1 MLTDFYN
8 TYAGYFDLAV
18 GIDRKDGTFYCER
31 DGYGR
36 FAHGI
41 ELTFVRE
48 NGERVK
54 KAEYLKS
61 ELFWEYAPYEPR
73 SRITE
78 RLTHGPDGMPGTV
91 DIVYMVKKDRITAEV
106 VGLPCDVVP
115 VFSGNISYGSGDD
128 CMAVCLDRDVNEDD
142 FRSAYGPAV
151 STKDDA
157 FFDRKTDSAVT
168 VRGKKGRKLGYSWGK
183 ACYTLETRGDFEL
196 YFEDRVFETRFRT
209 KYRPINKNNT
219 FPTPPCGWMTWYAVM
234 FDACEKAVLDNA
246 RWQRDNLRDY
256 GANAVWV
263 DWEWYHEKFNNE
275 NAPGNIG
282 FFSPDPVRYPHG
294 LKYVSDKI
302 KEMGFVPA
310 LWVGPTSEPAMTDT
324 VKEFIDS
331 VCAER
336 VDWCGKYFFDIT
348 DERVRDELIPRAF
361 EKVKEWGYEALKWDC
376 LPITIVFADR
386 FHEALKHPEMTSVEA
401 LRALCRKARETVGED
416 FYMLSCAGANDRE
429 VLMAADIFDGA
440 RIGGDIFK
448 WSEFIADFVERI
460 ERFYPFHNTVLYCDP
475 DNVVI
480 RPEFNSTEQARSR
493 VSAVSLLG
501 LPVTLGDNLPDLP
514 EERVELLRRILPAL
528 NIHPKDIREGRHNGQ
543 RFLINLAVNTPFD
556 QWNVVDLLNL
566 LETEKTFEIDIC
578 SDLGLESGEYVAFDF
593 WEKKPVEIKDGKI
606 RVTLNGMSSLV
617 ASVHKK
623 EGRPQVVSTSR
634 HVTQGASE
642 LKDVKWDPA
651 LNRLSGVSDVVKGDD
666 YSVFVYVPDGWKAVN
681 AEVTD
686 NIAVIKPDTS
696 ENAAVGWIAEFE
708 R

>member
-1 MLTDFYN
+1 MLREFYN
-8 TYAGYFDLAV
+8 TYANYFDLAV
-18 GIDRKDGTFYCER
+18 DISRETGLFDCIREK
-31 DGYGR
+31 YGR
-36 FAHGI
+36 F
-41 ELTFVRE
+41 VRE
-48 NGERVK
+48 VALFFESASGETVSKNAYNKR
-54 KAEYLKS
+54 EY
-61 ELFWEYAPYEPR
+61 FWEQTPHEPQTK
-73 SRITE
+73 ITE
-78 RLTHGPDGMPGTV
+78 RLSDGQEDMPETV
-91 DIVYMVKKDRITAEV
+91 DIVYTVKRDRITVEAN
-106 VGLPCDVVP
+106 GLPDGMTAVFNGVV
-115 VFSGNISYGSGDD
+115 SYGDGDD
-128 CMAVCLDRDVNEDD
+128 CMAVCLDRNVREDD

-151 STKDDA
+151 SSKDDTL
-157 FFDRKTDSAVT
+157 FDRKTDSAVT
-168 VRGKKGRKLGYSWGK
+168 VNGRSGRKLGYSWEK
-183 ACYTLETRGDFEL
+183 LCYTFETRGTLEL
-196 YFEDRVFETRFRT
+196 VFEDRIFETRFRT
-209 KYRPINKNNT
+209 VYNPINKNNT
-219 FPTPPCGWMTWYAVM
+219 FPSPPCGWMTWYAVM

-246 RWQRDNLRDY
+246 IWQRDNLRDY
-256 GANAVWV
+256 GANTVWV
-263 DWEWYHEKFNNE
+263 DWEWYHCRFNNE
-275 NAPGNIG
+275 DAPENIG

-331 VCAER
+331 VCADR
-336 VDWCGKYFFDIT
+336 VDWCGRYFFDIT

-361 EKVKEWGYEALKWDC
+361 DKVKEWGYEALKWDC
-376 LPITIVFADR
+376 LPITLAYADQ
-386 FHEALKHPEMTSVEA
+386 FHDGLKHPGMTSVEA
-401 LRALCRKARETVGED
+401 LRALCIKARETVGKD
-416 FYMLSCAGANDRE
+416 FYMLSCAGVNDRE
-429 VLMAADIFDGA
+429 VMMASDIFDAA
-440 RIGGDIFK
+440 RIGNDIFA
-448 WSEFIADFVERI
+448 WREFVTDFVERI
-460 ERFYPFHNTVLYCDP
+460 ERFYSYHNTVLYCDP

-528 NIHPKDIREGRHNGQ
+528 NIHPKDIREGRHNGE

-606 RVTLNGMSSLV
+606 RVTLSGMSSLV

-623 EGRPQVVSTSR
+623 KGRPQVVSTSR